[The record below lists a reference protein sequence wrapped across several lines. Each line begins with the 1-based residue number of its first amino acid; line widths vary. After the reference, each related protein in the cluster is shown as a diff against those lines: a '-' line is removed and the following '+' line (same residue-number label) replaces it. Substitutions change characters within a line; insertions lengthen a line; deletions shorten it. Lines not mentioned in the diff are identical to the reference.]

1 MNLRPAI
8 LSLNILLFLC
18 LAAAAGVFFLQTRRE
33 YNQLLLAEAESRRQ
47 LTEVQVKLR
56 EQERVLERLRSDP
69 AFVEMAIRRRL
80 GYAKPDEMVFRF
92 EPSELDLRRVEGAR
106 GNKPIP

>member
-92 EPSELDLRRVEGAR
+92 ESSELDLRRVEGVR